1 VVIRPPPD
9 PSRSAVCRGRPFL
22 CDGRAPVLIESPAIH
37 AMIPRHRDPAIPV
50 LRHMNVLIMED
61 EKKIATAIRDCLAS
75 AGYHPTIAVSGDAGI
90 FLLEKEKYDA
100 IILDWMLP
108 GRDGIEVLDWLRRR
122 GTKPPVLLLTAKDA
136 IEDRVKGLDSGAD
149 DYLVKPF
156 AFPEL
161 LARLR
166 ALTRRLSTTE
176 IFLLECAELRL
187 DLNSRRAARGAEEI
201 SLTPREFD
209 LLAFLL
215 RHQGEIVSRG
225 MIAQEVWRET
235 NRSTPL
241 DNVIDVH
248 IARLRRKVDNGHA
261 SRLIHT
267 VRGVG
272 FFCGATNPLTAP

>member
-1 VVIRPPPD
+1 
-9 PSRSAVCRGRPFL
+9 
-22 CDGRAPVLIESPAIH
+22 
-37 AMIPRHRDPAIPV
+37 
-50 LRHMNVLIMED
+50 MNVLIMED
-61 EKKIATAIRDCLAS
+61 ETKIATAIRDCLES
-75 AGYHPTIAVSGDAGI
+75 AGYHPTVAASGDAGI
-90 FLLEKEKYDA
+90 ALLEKEKYAA

-108 GRDGIEVLDWLRRR
+108 GRDGIEVLDWLRQR

-166 ALTRRLSTTE
+166 ALTRRISTGE
-176 IFLLECAELRL
+176 VFLLECADLGL
-187 DLNSRRAARGAEEI
+187 DLNTRRVMRAAEEI

-215 RHQGEIVSRG
+215 RHHGEIVSRG
-225 MIAQEVWRET
+225 MIAQDVWRET

-261 SRLIHT
+261 TRLIHT

-272 FFCGATNPLTAP
+272 FFCGETTPLPSA

>member
-1 VVIRPPPD
+1 MKI
-9 PSRSAVCRGRPFL
+9 
-22 CDGRAPVLIESPAIH
+22 
-37 AMIPRHRDPAIPV
+37 
-50 LRHMNVLIMED
+50 LIMED
-61 EKKIATAIRDCLAS
+61 ESKIATAIRDCLTS
-75 AGYHPTIAVSGDAGI
+75 SGYHCAVAATGDEGI
-90 FLLEKEKYDA
+90 SLLEKEKYDA

-108 GRDGIEVLDWLRRR
+108 GRDGIEVLDWLRLR
-122 GTKPPVLLLTAKDA
+122 GPKPPVLLLTAKDA

-166 ALTRRLSTTE
+166 ALTRRLGTSE
-176 IFLLECAELRL
+176 VFLLECADLRL
-187 DLNSRRAARGAEEI
+187 DLHTRRASRAREEI

-209 LLAFLL
+209 LLAYLL
-215 RHQGEIVSRG
+215 RHHGEIVSRG
-225 MIAQEVWRET
+225 MIAREVWRET

-248 IARLRRKVDNGHA
+248 IARLRRKVDSAHA
-261 SRLIHT
+261 TRLIHT

-272 FFCGATNPLTAP
+272 FFCGETTPHPSA

>member
-1 VVIRPPPD
+1 
-9 PSRSAVCRGRPFL
+9 
-22 CDGRAPVLIESPAIH
+22 
-37 AMIPRHRDPAIPV
+37 
-50 LRHMNVLIMED
+50 MNVLIMED
-61 EKKIATAIRDCLAS
+61 EKKIAIAIRDCLAS
-75 AGYHPTIAVSGDAGI
+75 AGYQPTIAASGDAGI
-90 FLLEKEKYDA
+90 LLLEKEKYDA
-100 IILDWMLP
+100 VILDWMLP

-122 GTKPPVLLLTAKDA
+122 GSKPPVLLLTAKDA

-166 ALTRRLSTTE
+166 ALTRRLNKTE
-176 IFLLECAELRL
+176 VFLLECAELRL
-187 DLNSRRAARGAEEI
+187 DLNTRGAIRGAEEI

-248 IARLRRKVDNGHA
+248 IARLRRKVDSGHTT
-261 SRLIHT
+261 RLIHT

-272 FFCGATNPLTAP
+272 FFCGETNPLTAS

>member
-1 VVIRPPPD
+1 
-9 PSRSAVCRGRPFL
+9 
-22 CDGRAPVLIESPAIH
+22 
-37 AMIPRHRDPAIPV
+37 
-50 LRHMNVLIMED
+50 MNVLIMED
-61 EKKIATAIRDCLAS
+61 DKKIATAIRDCLAS
-75 AGYHPTIAVSGDAGI
+75 AGYQPTIAASGDAGI
-90 FLLEKEKYDA
+90 LLLEKEKYDA

-122 GTKPPVLLLTAKDA
+122 GSKPPVLLLTAKDA

-176 IFLLECAELRL
+176 VFLLECADLRL
-187 DLNSRRAARGAEEI
+187 DLNTRRTMRGAEEI

-209 LLAFLL
+209 LLALLL
-215 RHQGEIVSRG
+215 RHRGEIVSRG

-248 IARLRRKVDNGHA
+248 IARLRRKVDSGHTI
-261 SRLIHT
+261 RLIHT

-272 FFCGATNPLTAP
+272 FFCGETNPLTAS

>member
-1 VVIRPPPD
+1 
-9 PSRSAVCRGRPFL
+9 
-22 CDGRAPVLIESPAIH
+22 
-37 AMIPRHRDPAIPV
+37 MIPRHRDPATP
-50 LRHMNVLIMED
+50 LRRRMNVLIMED
-61 EKKIATAIRDCLAS
+61 EKKIASAIRDCLAS
-75 AGYHPTIAVSGDAGI
+75 AGYHPTVAESGDAGI
-90 FLLEKEKYDA
+90 LLLEKEKYDA
-100 IILDWMLP
+100 IVLDWMLP
-108 GRDGIEVLDWLRRR
+108 GRDGIEVLEWLSRRV
-122 GTKPPVLLLTAKDA
+122 TKPPVLLLTAKDA

-176 IFLLECAELRL
+176 IFLLECADLRL
-187 DLNSRRAARGAEEI
+187 DLDTRRAVRGTEEI

-248 IARLRRKVDNGHA
+248 IARLRRKIDNDHA

-272 FFCGATNPLTAP
+272 FFCGTTNPLSAP